1 MINVGVIG
9 VGQLGSIHVELLSK
23 LKEFNLV
30 GCYDTN
36 LVKSLA
42 VNTKYNL
49 DQVNNIDDLLYASD
63 ALIIATPTTNHF
75 EYAKEAIRLGKH
87 VFIEKPVTHTIL
99 QATELIKLA
108 SEARIIAQVG
118 HIERFNPAFL
128 ALKKY
133 DLNPM
138 FIEVE
143 RLSSFPQRGTDV
155 SVVLDLMIH
164 DIDLILKMV
173 KGNVRRIMANGVSV
187 ITDSLDI
194 ANARIEFDN
203 GCVANLTAS
212 RVSAQKER
220 KMRIFQ
226 KNAYI
231 TVDFLEKKTEIH
243 QLEESEL
250 NGFAIPIEKGK
261 GVRIHTPEII
271 DNNAIEMELKDFA
284 HSISCNVEPS
294 VSVYDGAKA
303 LELAYAILR
312 KIQKSIPF

>member
-9 VGQLGSIHVELLSK
+9 VGQLGSIHADLVSK
-23 LKEFNLV
+23 IKEFRLI
-30 GCYDTN
+30 GCFDTN
-36 LVKSLA
+36 ISRSLA
-42 VNTKYNL
+42 VNTRFDLNPVQNPDELLKY
-49 DQVNNIDDLLYASD
+49 AD
-63 ALIIATPTTNHF
+63 AVIIATPTTSHY

-87 VFIEKPVTHTIL
+87 VFIEKPVTHTLL
-99 QATELIKLA
+99 QASELIKLA
-108 SEARIIAQVG
+108 TEAQVIAQVG
-118 HIERFNPAFL
+118 HVERFNPAFL
-128 ALKKY
+128 ALNNY
-133 DLNPM
+133 EINPM

-143 RLSSFPQRGTDV
+143 RLSSYPQRGTDV

-212 RVSAQKER
+212 RVSAQKQR
-220 KMRIFQ
+220 KMKLFQ

-231 TVDFLEKKTEIH
+231 SIDFLDKKTEIY

-250 NGFAIPIEKGK
+250 NGFAIPLEKNK
-261 GVRIHTPEII
+261 GVRIHKPEIV
-271 DNNAIEMELKDFA
+271 DNNALEMELKDFA
-284 HSISCNVEPS
+284 NSITNNLEPT
-294 VSVYDGAKA
+294 VSMYDGAKA

>member
-1 MINVGVIG
+1 
-9 VGQLGSIHVELLSK
+9 
-23 LKEFNLV
+23 
-30 GCYDTN
+30 
-36 LVKSLA
+36 
-42 VNTKYNL
+42 
-49 DQVNNIDDLLYASD
+49 
-63 ALIIATPTTNHF
+63 
-75 EYAKEAIRLGKH
+75 
-87 VFIEKPVTHTIL
+87 
-99 QATELIKLA
+99 
-108 SEARIIAQVG
+108 
-118 HIERFNPAFL
+118 L
-128 ALKKY
+128 ALKKFE
-133 DLNPM
+133 LNPM

-143 RLSSFPQRGTDV
+143 RLSSFPKLGTDV

-164 DIDLILKMV
+164 DIDLILKIV
-173 KGNVRRIMANGVSV
+173 KGNVRRILANGVSV

-250 NGFAIPIEKGK
+250 NGFAIPLEKGR
-261 GVRIHTPEII
+261 GVRIHTPEIV
-271 DNNAIEMELKDFA
+271 DNNAIEMELRDFA
-284 HSISCNVEPS
+284 HSITSNIDPS
-294 VSVYDGAKA
+294 VTVYDGAKA

-312 KIQKSIPF
+312 KIQKSIPI